1 MIFMPHNSPPL
12 SDCSCSCPQKH
23 SVECMKVTLSADC
36 HLHVTADLQH
46 DPVPQSSMF
55 NVAADRGGGLICV
68 QEAIVVPR
76 YRSFAAG

>member
-1 MIFMPHNSPPL
+1 MLQLIYSMI
-12 SDCSCSCPQKH
+12 
-23 SVECMKVTLSADC
+23 
-36 HLHVTADLQH
+36 

-68 QEAIVVPR
+68 EEAIVAPR